1 MKEKIMNP
9 GWDNKAYSSPCQ
21 NFIKFMKCIG
31 SLGRALALCIISPGP
46 SAGSAGQ
53 LLFNLTNPQIRGNG
67 IQFQE
72 EGAIRQKED
81 LLSVKAWSLGQA
93 IKAGG

>member
-1 MKEKIMNP
+1 M
-9 GWDNKAYSSPCQ
+9 GSYNKAYSSPCQ
-21 NFIKFMKCIG
+21 YFIKFMKYVG
-31 SLGRALALCIISPGP
+31 SLGRALASCIISPGP

-53 LLFNLTNPQIRGNG
+53 LLFSLTDPQIRGNG

-72 EGAIRQKED
+72 EGETRQKED

-93 IKAGG
+93 IKAGE